1 MSPTPKLAV
10 PLAAPEIL
18 ASLAQH
24 RVLSTPQIGAIHFPG
39 RSPRWA
45 RAVLARLADA
55 GLAAFVSSLGAP
67 GAPRRLWYAT
77 ERGTRAALEAGLLE
91 KMPRLIDAESA
102 SGPLQAHTLAVND
115 AAICF
120 LRSARE
126 RGEDFGPLA
135 WRHEVPHRL
144 GHGRRAGTLFADAV
158 LTYLRLTDSEV
169 VVEQRFLELDRATLS
184 VDRLAAELGRYG
196 RLMRA
201 EGKQGDPLWRSQY
214 PSFPPVICVLAD
226 SNRRRRSACTRTT
239 LLRRRDAAV
248 AILRDDL
255 DFIRSPTLSV
265 RLCLAEDLRERGS
278 SPTLATPGS
287 RSTGSCPIPSR
298 QGGDGSASCPRPQ
311 LI

>member
-1 MSPTPKLAV
+1 MSPAAKLAV
-10 PLAAPEIL
+10 PMETIEIL
-18 ASLAQH
+18 ASIAQH
-24 RVLSTPQIGAIHFPG
+24 RVLSTPQVGAIHFPG
-39 RSPRWA
+39 RSQRWT
-45 RAVLARLADA
+45 RMVLSRLADA

-120 LRSARE
+120 LGSARE

-144 GHGRRAGTLFADAV
+144 GHGRSAGTLFADAV

-196 RLMRA
+196 RFMRA
-201 EGKQGDPLWRSQY
+201 AGKQGDPLWRSQY
-214 PSFPPVICVLAD
+214 PSFPPVICVIAD
-226 SNRRRRSACTRTT
+226 SNRRRRSAGSTRAA

-255 DFIRSPTLSV
+255 DFIRSPALSV
-265 RLCLAEDLRERGS
+265 RLCLAEDLAERG
-278 SPTLATPGS
+278 PFAPIFIDARDPEGS
-287 RSTGSCPIPSR
+287 VDWLVPDSE
-298 QGGDGSASCPRPQ
+298 QAGG
-311 LI
+311 

>member
-1 MSPTPKLAV
+1 MSPAAKLAV
-10 PLAAPEIL
+10 PVEATEIL
-18 ASLAQH
+18 ASIAQH
-24 RVLSTPQIGAIHFPG
+24 RVLSTPQVGAIHFPG
-39 RSPRWA
+39 RSPRWT
-45 RAVLARLADA
+45 RMVLSRLADA

-120 LRSARE
+120 QRSARE

-158 LTYLRLTDSEV
+158 LTYLRFTDSEV

-201 EGKQGDPLWRSQY
+201 EGKQGDPLWRSLY
-214 PSFPPVICVLAD
+214 PYFPPVICVLAD
-226 SNRRRRSACTRTT
+226 SNRRGRSARSSRAA
-239 LLRRRDAAV
+239 LRRRRDAAV

-255 DFIRSPTLSV
+255 DFMRSPALSV
-265 RLCLAEDLRERGS
+265 RLCLAEDLRERG
-278 SPTLATPGS
+278 PFAPIFTDARNPDEPVDWLVDCDEGEAT
-287 RSTGSCPIPSR
+287 
-298 QGGDGSASCPRPQ
+298 
-311 LI
+311 